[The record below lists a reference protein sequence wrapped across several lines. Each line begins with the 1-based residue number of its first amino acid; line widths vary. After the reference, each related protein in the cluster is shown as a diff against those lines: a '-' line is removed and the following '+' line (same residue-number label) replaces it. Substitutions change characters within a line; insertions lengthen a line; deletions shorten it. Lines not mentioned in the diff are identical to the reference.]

1 MLVYEERGKNQA
13 NNISQQKVI
22 FEPTFGWE
30 PKICQN
36 LEIRMYSQWL
46 MSSGENWH
54 HNNGSDWQNSNL
66 IKRM

>member
-1 MLVYEERGKNQA
+1 MFVYEERGQTQA

-22 FEPTFGWE
+22 FESTFGWE
-30 PKICQN
+30 SKICQN
-36 LEIRMYSQWL
+36 LKIRKYSEWL
-46 MSSGENWH
+46 MSAGENRD